1 MARPKKSLK
10 DSIESETVNA
20 APKSSAPIG
29 SQVEKI
35 KIKPKNFI
43 MDLRIHSPA
52 SLGYMGIEG
61 IDTAPA
67 LVRLAQVK
75 GLDVIAITDYYS
87 GAFVDRILE
96 AARDTSL
103 FVIPGVVIR
112 CAIPGCDDVNLS
124 CLFPQEYGTGRLEEF
139 LGKLGIPR
147 ESFGDRGYIVR
158 LELSK
163 IIELVESSNG
173 VALPSR
179 MDKTPSRLSAI
190 PILVEKF
197 GFRAFDLAYADSVKF
212 FKQRWPKMKFHLFS
226 FSNANALAQVG
237 NRIAKVKMPE
247 ASFDGVR
254 DLIAR
259 QSPLGA

>member
-1 MARPKKSLK
+1 MARIKRTLK
-10 DSIESETVNA
+10 DNIEAETVQ
-20 APKSSAPIG
+20 SSEVLDKPIATR
-29 SQVEKI
+29 VEKI
-35 KIKPKNFI
+35 RTRSKNYV

-87 GAFVDRILE
+87 GAFIDRILE

-103 FVIPGVVIR
+103 LVIPGVVIR
-112 CAIPGCDDVNLS
+112 CAIPSCDDVNLS
-124 CLFPQEYGTGRLEEF
+124 CLFPQEYGTERLEQF
-139 LGKLGIPR
+139 LEQLGIPR
-147 ESFGDRGYIVR
+147 AAFGDRNYVVR
-158 LELSK
+158 QELSTILK
-163 IIELVESSNG
+163 VLESSNG

-179 MDKTPSRLSAI
+179 MDKTPYRVSAI
-190 PILVEKF
+190 PSLVETY
-197 GFRAFDLAYADSVKF
+197 GFRAFDLAYADSVKL
-212 FKQRWPKMKFHLFS
+212 FKQRWPKIKFQLFS

-247 ASFDGVR
+247 ATFAGVR

-259 QSPLGA
+259 QAP